1 MFERGKMH
9 IADFGGKYMTS
20 ITWFCS
26 SFESSSTIN
35 QAKKDDRLLGKLY
48 NSCTTA
54 DNRIINYETIDTF
67 TETEFCSSL
76 GKQSFCPLIDRFPL
90 QNVEELA
97 VNPRKIDEIL
107 RWMQKKKGRYRGCK
121 LLLLTGPTGSGK
133 TATVKMLCRELK
145 LELIEW
151 NCSESYNIFY
161 GSEGEEVIY
170 EESQVREFTEFLK
183 SSDRGSIEKPAS
195 QKVILIEQL
204 PMVFYQDPT
213 ILHAILKNTIMNT
226 GCIHIFIMSDVGSC
240 WYLSP
245 KRILPANIRYQL
257 GFKELV
263 LNASAI
269 IFLSKALRRIAS
281 LLKVNVS
288 PLQIKRIAENSS
300 GDIRTAIHNLQLC
313 FDGSREFI
321 EIFPLQSPILVDP
334 YHSLGKLLYAKR
346 CDKADDNW
354 KKAEEKLKI
363 ELRKV
368 YSRDYPP
375 KDDISEVFNKSG
387 MSAETLVMFIHE
399 HEPNFAPSLSCYLG
413 ILNNISLFDS
423 AFGSWEVRIN
433 SILNSYMGEVAARS
447 TVFYN
452 FERKSRRI
460 RRMYHFHKPRCHDED
475 FQLFSRKKEIHA
487 AFPSS
492 FYREVLTLTLPLI
505 KLIKPSALNKYQNQI
520 FVSMN
525 STFYTSFTTSQPPT
539 NRRPSRRSSTNDEES
554 QFDIEE
560 IDLS

>member
-1 MFERGKMH
+1 MH

-35 QAKKDDRLLGKLY
+35 QAKKDDRI
-48 NSCTTA
+48 
-54 DNRIINYETIDTF
+54 R
-67 TETEFCSSL
+67 
-76 GKQSFCPLIDRFPL
+76 
-90 QNVEELA
+90 
-97 VNPRKIDEIL
+97 

-161 GSEGEEVIY
+161 GSEGEEV
-170 EESQVREFTEFLK
+170 REFTEFLK

-204 PMVFYQDPT
+204 PM
-213 ILHAILKNTIMNT
+213 NTIMNT

-447 TVFYN
+447 TVFIISSAKADEVR
-452 FERKSRRI
+452 FRI
-460 RRMYHFHKPRCHDED
+460 NLLINADPFDLILRRMYHFHKPRCHDED